1 MTIRRRALGRG
12 LDALLG
18 DIATPAAGVPGGDMV
33 RQLPVDQ
40 IQRGRFQPR
49 LDMRAE
55 ALQELADS
63 IRTQGLVQPIIVRP
77 LPAEPGR
84 YEIIAGERRWR
95 AAQMAGLHEIP
106 VVVRDVPDRTA
117 LCLAL
122 IENIQREDLNPIEE
136 ARALQ
141 RLLDEF
147 DMTHEAVAEA
157 VGRSRSAVTNLLRL
171 LELQPEVRRMVE
183 QGELEMG
190 HARALLALP
199 PAKQQVAAQ
208 RVARGG
214 LSVRA
219 TERLVRALLKPSRA
233 AAKRRSPD
241 PNVARLQ
248 DGLAEKLGAKVE
260 IRHGT
265 GGKGSIVIRYHSL
278 EELDGILEHIK

>member
-18 DIATPAAGVPGGDMV
+18 DIATPAAGVPGGDIV

-49 LDMRAE
+49 LEMRAE

-77 LPAEPGR
+77 LSEPGR

-136 ARALQ
+136 ARALK

-157 VGRSRSAVTNLLRL
+157 VGRSRPAVTNLLRL

-190 HARALLALP
+190 HARALLVLP

-208 RVARGG
+208 RIARDG

-233 AAKRRSPD
+233 SAKKRSLD

-248 DGLAEKLGAKVE
+248 DALAEKLGAKVE
-260 IRHGT
+260 IRHGP